1 MRLKTRIKK
10 QRSGYVTIKIPKPDV
25 PKGLFGKCK
34 KCGQMVLSEEVREN
48 GYICPKC
55 GGYVRMHAKR
65 RIKMLVDKGTFE
77 PWFEGLEISNPL
89 GDKEYEKKL
98 LEVKEKTK
106 LEEAVITGKALING
120 SEVALAVMDGRFL
133 MASMGEI
140 VGEKITTNCRES
152 HRRKSS
158 SCNCGMFRWG
168 KNAGGNYFPI
178 CKWQKHRQP

>member
-48 GYICPKC
+48 VYICTKC
-55 GGYVRMHAKR
+55 GGYVRMHANR

-106 LEEAVITGKALING
+106 LE
-120 SEVALAVMDGRFL
+120 
-133 MASMGEI
+133 
-140 VGEKITTNCRES
+140 
-152 HRRKSS
+152 
-158 SCNCGMFRWG
+158 
-168 KNAGGNYFPI
+168 
-178 CKWQKHRQP
+178 